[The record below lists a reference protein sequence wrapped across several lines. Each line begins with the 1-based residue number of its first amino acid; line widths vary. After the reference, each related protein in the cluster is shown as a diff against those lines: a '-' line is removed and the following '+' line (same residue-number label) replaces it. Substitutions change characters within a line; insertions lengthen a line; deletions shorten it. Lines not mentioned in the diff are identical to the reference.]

1 MKILTKKNGIAL
13 VAVLTVLLV
22 LTLLLPIMFTMT
34 ENATESSVRSET
46 EHKASYFARTSVEMA
61 VMAFEEFYDAYD
73 SAHSQYLE
81 QTGNGQSVSKPE
93 VCTKYEEFISN
104 GTMKASRVY
113 IYTKDSYA
121 GKKPPSV
128 AEDSSMAGYNEWQN
142 YENNAIAYE
151 AVSRT
156 AAAPAKAGYT
166 LLGYADCDIS
176 YEEIAEYYKVNTDGS
191 MELLVP
197 QKDASGG
204 VAKTPEQQYNDLMA
218 NYSPGQP
225 TWHKVERKQVKF
237 RSVTTLGEKQYN
249 GFDRTC
255 TVVLPTEPTENNWLA
270 PTKIKNNQIFADTSK
285 ATGMAELSYDS
296 SFTGNNS
303 GGGSEG
309 AINQVLFSFSASGNM
324 IISSKGLKSTAEYNV
339 KDLSLGVEPVTE
351 TKNPEN
357 DPHFNCL
364 ATNNMKKWATGVQ
377 KDNFIMFSATN
388 GIQVEMPVNLL
399 INPCRTMRIG
409 DGISAN
415 QTLYKLL
422 VFQAPN
428 ITFQNSVNSM
438 VSLWRRSGLGEILAD
453 QLLGDGYDA
462 RRVTSIILS
471 APEHTPYSYVNEG
484 RNNQVVKAGKVCF
497 MEDAY
502 IWIIPV
508 TERGSNYKT
517 QTVYYKNTDIQLY
530 KFAEAGDVYY
540 FNSEVGTQDGK
551 NSTGFSMSAYF
562 MDVLYPDVVEDDFG
576 WQFWKTLRAKAF
588 GFAQK
593 NFVPIEY
600 VREDFS
606 KIGNIYTDEG
616 VETEQVDDIF
626 VVWDS

>member
-73 SAHSQYLE
+73 SAYSQYLE
-81 QTGNGQSVSKPE
+81 QTGNGQSVAKPE

-113 IYTKDSYA
+113 VYTKDSYA

-156 AAAPAKAGYT
+156 ASAPAKAGYT

-237 RSVTTLGEKQYN
+237 RSVTTIGEKQYN

-364 ATNNMKKWATGVQ
+364 ATNNMKKWATDVQ

-409 DGISAN
+409 DGISPN

-422 VFQAPN
+422 VFQSPN
-428 ITFQNSVNSM
+428 ITFQSSVNSM
-438 VSLWRRSGLGEILAD
+438 ISLWRKSGLGEILMD
-453 QLLGDGYDA
+453 QLFGDGYDA

-508 TERGSNYKT
+508 TERGSSYKT
-517 QTVYYKNTDIQLY
+517 QTVYYKNSDIQLY

-562 MDVLYPDVVEDDFG
+562 MDVLYPEVVEDDFG
-576 WQFWKTLRAKAF
+576 WQFWKTIRAKGF

-593 NFVPIEY
+593 NFVPVEY

>member
-22 LTLLLPIMFTMT
+22 LTLLLPVMFTMT

-46 EHKASYFARTSVEMA
+46 EQKASYFARTSVEMA

-81 QTGNGQSVSKPE
+81 QTGNGLSVSKPD
-93 VCTKYEEFISN
+93 VCTKYEQFISN
-104 GTMKASRVY
+104 GSMKASRVY
-113 IYTKDSYA
+113 VYTKDSYV
-121 GKKPPSV
+121 GKKPPEV

-142 YENNAIAYE
+142 YEDNAIAYE

-156 AAAPAKAGYT
+156 ADAPAKSGYT

-176 YEEIAEYYKVNTDGS
+176 YEAIAEYYKVNTDGS

-197 QKDASGG
+197 IKNASGG
-204 VAKTPEQQYNDLMA
+204 VIKTAKEQYDELIT
-218 NYSPGQP
+218 NYAPGKA
-225 TWHKVERKQVKF
+225 TWHKVERKQVRF
-237 RSVTTLGEKQYN
+237 RSVTTIGEKQYN
-249 GFDRTC
+249 GFDRSC
-255 TVVLPTEPTENNWLA
+255 TVVLPTKPTENNWLA

-285 ATGMAELSYDS
+285 ATGMAELAYDK

-303 GGGSEG
+303 GGGSG
-309 AINQVLFSFSASGNM
+309 NAINQVLYSFSSTGNM
-324 IISSKGLKSTAEYNV
+324 IISTKGLKSTSEYNV

-357 DPHFNCL
+357 DPNFNCL

-409 DGISAN
+409 DGISPN

-438 VSLWRRSGLGEILAD
+438 ISLWRRSGLGEIIAD

-471 APEHTPYSYVNEG
+471 APENTPYSYDHDEYG
-484 RNNQVVKAGKVCF
+484 VVKAGKVCF

-502 IWIIPV
+502 IWLIPV

-517 QTVYYKNTDIQLY
+517 QTVYYKNSDIQLH

-562 MDVLYPDVVEDDFG
+562 MDVLYPERVDDDFG
-576 WQFWKTLRAKAF
+576 WQFWKTIRAKAF

-593 NFVPIEY
+593 NFIPVEY
-600 VREDFS
+600 VPDDFR

-616 VETEQVDDIF
+616 IETEQVDDIF